1 MRRMKNTFSAAP
13 NQSEQWLPVGDQLPV
28 RKDSDW
34 LEQETFEQISSDASS
49 PNIGAF
55 AEPTIRR
62 RLKIKTEIYS
72 APTVDWFSRQLA
84 TETAGRGGF
93 LWLPVCLGIGGCVYF
108 NLPREPYL
116 PAILSVNAILVL
128 IWWKQRL
135 RKITPV
141 IIAMA
146 LICAGWSRRKSIP

>member
-34 LEQETFEQISSDASS
+34 LEQETFEQISSDAPS

-72 APTVDWFSRQLA
+72 APTVDWFGMLRDRWRIPGHREFWHQLVVLWCLPYRSV
-84 TETAGRGGF
+84 EWSEYFQLERG
-93 LWLPVCLGIGGCVYF
+93 L
-108 NLPREPYL
+108 
-116 PAILSVNAILVL
+116 
-128 IWWKQRL
+128 
-135 RKITPV
+135 
-141 IIAMA
+141 
-146 LICAGWSRRKSIP
+146 